1 MSASHI
7 SAATAVAS
15 DLTPDVHEE
24 HDLPESEGSVVSME
38 NEDDDQDDGEEFPF
52 MDPLTR
58 ILVTEEGEPLVDIMA
73 DIRDSLSKLVK
84 VLYASHKK
92 ESK

>member
-7 SAATAVAS
+7 SAAAAAE
-15 DLTPDVHEE
+15 TPDVHEE
-24 HDLPESEGSVVSME
+24 HDFPESEGSVVSMDH
-38 NEDDDQDDGEEFPF
+38 DDDDGEDEEEDGFPF
-52 MDPLTR
+52 VDPLTR

-73 DIRDSLSKLVK
+73 DIRDSLAKLVK

-92 ESK
+92 ETK